1 MHPHVHSKLRPLVK
15 TGSTLA
21 TSKRLLVSVFGM
33 GTHMISNMA
42 FEGFSTDI
50 TFVQPFVLVK
60 GQNMPFESIR
70 PGVGLVA

>member
-1 MHPHVHSKLRPLVK
+1 MHPHVYRELRPLVK

-21 TSKRLLVSVFGM
+21 TSKRLLVAVFGM
-33 GTHMISNMA
+33 GTHMIPYVA